1 MLTKDFSTAFSTE
14 EECLNYLKELRWP
27 SNQFACPK
35 CGHKKGSWSHHRKV
49 MQCGSCHA
57 QTSITAGSIFHAA
70 KLPITKLLPILVEV
84 ISGTTKPAFEIEKEY
99 NIAYSTA
106 WCWLQK
112 IRQFLLNNFCSALD
126 SIEVD
131 CEKIAAVLFR
141 RSSESEPK
149 GTEPSDSKD
158 QEQPN
163 KEVTSSERDNA
174 DATVRTITGYVADN
188 FQGVSRKHV
197 QPYVAQFFIAVN
209 HGLFG
214 LEAVL
219 RVFMQSRPA
228 TNEMIGVYSS
238 PSLIKLPLVKKP
250 AAQ

>member
-1 MLTKDFSTAFSTE
+1 MLTKDFSRKFATE
-14 EECLNYLKELRWP
+14 DECLSYLKELRWP
-27 SNQFACPK
+27 SNQFDCPK
-35 CGHKKGSWSHHRKV
+35 CGHKKGSWSHHRKT
-49 MQCGSCHA
+49 MQCSSCHA

-70 KLPITKLLPILVEV
+70 KLPITKLLPILIEV

-112 IRQFLLNNFCSALD
+112 IRQFLLNNFCSASD

-131 CEKIAAVLFR
+131 CEKIAVVLFR

-149 GTEPSDSKD
+149 GTEQSDTD
-158 QEQPN
+158 QEETQ
-163 KEVTSSERDNA
+163 KDETATESENA
-174 DATVRTITGYVADN
+174 DPSVRTVTGYVADN

-197 QPYVAQFFIAVN
+197 QPYVAQFFVALN

-214 LEAVL
+214 LETVL
-219 RVFMQSRPA
+219 RAFMQSRPA
-228 TNEMIGVYSS
+228 TNEMIGAYSS
-238 PSLIKLPLVKKP
+238 PSLIRLPLVNKP
-250 AAQ
+250 AA